1 MTQSVELVRRAR
13 AGDEQALG
21 DLLHRYQDRV
31 TRIARIRMGRR
42 VRAFMDSADIVQNTF
57 LVAARCMEDFEPESH
72 AAIIH
77 WLSRILENQIRD
89 AASYANAA
97 KRDPDRLRRLDVSD
111 AAEGAGGGVAPLA
124 RNPRPSE
131 LASDAELRE
140 IFDGCVRALSP
151 DQREVVLLRDYA
163 GLGWSAVAREMGRTG
178 AEAARQLH
186 RRATVRL
193 ARIVSQRMDLEP

>member
-1 MTQSVELVRRAR
+1 MTRSVVLVHRAR

-21 DLLHRYQDRV
+21 DLLHRYRDRV

-57 LVAARCMEDFEPESH
+57 LVAARRVEDFEPESH

-77 WLSRILENQIRD
+77 WLSRIIENQIRD
-89 AASYANAA
+89 AAAYANAA
-97 KRDPDRLRRLDVSD
+97 KRDPDRLRRLEASGT
-111 AAEGAGGGVAPLA
+111 AGRSGEGVVPRDRA
-124 RNPRPSE
+124 PRPSE
-131 LASDAELRE
+131 LASEAELRE
-140 IFDGCVRALSP
+140 IFDRCVRALP
-151 DQREVVLLRDYA
+151 PEQREVVLLRDYA